1 MTRIC
6 PGFIPQACQDLFA
19 EMDTLAL
26 RFSSLATHNGQVSLL
41 DLTQLRPLIEQGAD
55 LQFLTTLLSPAE
67 ARLFAGFKYPKRRL
81 EWLGGRLAAKHCLCA
96 LEAAGQTTSSFYR
109 DYALLPDAHGRP
121 ALVAPGIRGDCI
133 PAISIS
139 HSQGYAAA
147 LVTATRTCGIDIQ
160 LITEQLATVQERF
173 AAAEELALLHQVPT
187 PLTRLGMI
195 WTAKEAVKKG
205 LLSDQSTFFGTIRL
219 TEVSYEPKKATWKVC
234 CQLTDQA
241 MNTVAVRIAAFEN
254 YLIACTLGEQYA

>member
-6 PGFIPQACQDLFA
+6 PGLIPQACQDLFA

-26 RFSSLATHNGQVSLL
+26 RFSSLASHNGQVSLL

-55 LQFLTTLLSPAE
+55 LRFLTTLLSPAE
-67 ARLFAGFKYPKRRL
+67 NLLFASFKYPKRRL

-96 LEAAGQTTSSFYR
+96 LDAAGQTTASFYR

-121 ALVAPGIRGDCI
+121 ALDAPGFRGTAI

-139 HSQGYAAA
+139 HSRGYAAA

-160 LITEQLATVQERF
+160 LITAQLTTVKERF
-173 AAAEELALLHQVPT
+173 ATEEELFLLHQVPS
-187 PLTRLGMI
+187 PLTRLGII

-219 TEVSYEPKKATWKVC
+219 TEVSYEPKEATWRVC
-234 CQLTDQA
+234 CQITGQALTTA
-241 MNTVAVRIAAFEN
+241 PVRIAEFGD
-254 YLIACTLGEQYA
+254 YLIACTLGERYA

>member
-6 PGFIPQACQDLFA
+6 PGLIPQACQELFA
-19 EMDTLAL
+19 EMDALSL
-26 RFSSLATHNGQVSLL
+26 RFSSLATHNGQVALL
-41 DLTQLRPLIEQGAD
+41 DLTQLRPLIEQGANRH
-55 LQFLTTLLSPAE
+55 FLTTLLSPAE

-96 LEAAGQTTSSFYR
+96 LDAAGQMTSAFYR

-121 ALVAPGIRGDCI
+121 ALDAPGVRGTAI

-139 HSQGYAAA
+139 HSRGYAAA

-160 LITEQLATVQERF
+160 RITEQLANVQERF
-173 AAAEELALLHQVPT
+173 AAADELALLHQVPA

-219 TEVSYEPKKATWKVC
+219 TEVSYEPKEATWKVR
-234 CQLTDQA
+234 CQITGQA
-241 MNTVAVRIAAFEN
+241 RTTAAVRIAEFGD
-254 YLIACTLGEQYA
+254 YLIACTLGERYA